1 MGNTID
7 PGYYLSSVKPEERQT
22 GQTNL
27 GKDAFLKLLLTQLQN
42 QDPMQP
48 MQDKE
53 FISQMATFS
62 SLEQMAN
69 MNSKLEAFLVGQSK
83 NAIAS
88 YSEMIGKE
96 VEFNYLDSS
105 SEKYVSGKGEVD
117 SVLLKNGSYYL
128 QLTGGEQINP
138 ADVVRVSRP
147 GSPV

>member
-7 PGYYLSSVKPEERQT
+7 TGYYLSSIKPEERQT

-69 MNSKLEAFLVGQSK
+69 MNSKLESFLDNQS
-83 NAIAS
+83 NNEMAL

-96 VEFNYLDSS
+96 VEYSYVDS
-105 SEKYVSGKGEVD
+105 ETDKAISGQGEVE
-117 SVLLKNGSYYL
+117 SVLLKNGNYYL
-128 QLTGGEQINP
+128 QLAGGEEIGP
-138 ADVVRVSRP
+138 ADVVRVKRP
-147 GSPV
+147 ENPA